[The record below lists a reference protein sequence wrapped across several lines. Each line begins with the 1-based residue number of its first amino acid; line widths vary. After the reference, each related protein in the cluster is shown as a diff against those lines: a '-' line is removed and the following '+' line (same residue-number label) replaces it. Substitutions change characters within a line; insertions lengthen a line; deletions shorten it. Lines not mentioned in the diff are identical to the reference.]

1 MTGSTVKFTSVI
13 QPVALILLKK
23 RKLVRF
29 KNVKRGLCNLRQK
42 IASLLFSKDERI
54 RHPSGVSTVC
64 VSIITGAKRCES
76 QGEICEGYNR

>member
-23 RKLVRF
+23 KCLVCF
-29 KNVKRGLCNLRQK
+29 KNVKKGLCNLRQK
-42 IASLLFSKDERI
+42 IASVLSSKDERI

-64 VSIITGAKRCES
+64 VSKKTGAKRCES
-76 QGEICEGYNR
+76 QGEICEGYGR